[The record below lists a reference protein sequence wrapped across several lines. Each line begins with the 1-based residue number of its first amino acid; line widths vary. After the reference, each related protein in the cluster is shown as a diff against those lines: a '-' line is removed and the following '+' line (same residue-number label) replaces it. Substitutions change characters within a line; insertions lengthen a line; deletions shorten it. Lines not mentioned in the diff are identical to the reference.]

1 MDLGDELLQL
11 DSNKDLRKIN
21 KWQQEENEKA
31 GLFGN
36 IGGLLGGVGG
46 YLWLAPLLAGLGPLG
61 LALAVGAGAGLG
73 SWGGGKLGAAMNP
86 DIDTKFAQSTHA
98 QAEDNIKDQ
107 IKAKA
112 INNAKNA
119 AMMSYATGL
128 VAPAGAPPTTG
139 GVQSQIPNMTGT
151 APATIGPASGTVA
164 PTLPGAAD
172 LGMTPSMGSM
182 PANDLVTSVSPD
194 LIDANLPGVSAPNPF
209 AQHAQ
214 GAKDF
219 LSAPYSKQGWV
230 DSPMTTGASALG
242 QMGLLYWLMN
252 RGN

>member
-1 MDLGDELLQL
+1 MT
-11 DSNKDLRKIN
+11 NYYN
-21 KWQQEENEKA
+21 CQQEENEKA

-36 IGGLLGGVGG
+36 IGCLLGGVGG

-119 AMMSYATGL
+119 AITASFKRGFFPLRSSNLTLFKKTGL
-128 VAPAGAPPTTG
+128 G
-139 GVQSQIPNMTGT
+139 
-151 APATIGPASGTVA
+151 
-164 PTLPGAAD
+164 
-172 LGMTPSMGSM
+172 
-182 PANDLVTSVSPD
+182 
-194 LIDANLPGVSAPNPF
+194 
-209 AQHAQ
+209 
-214 GAKDF
+214 
-219 LSAPYSKQGWV
+219 LSS
-230 DSPMTTGASALG
+230 SF
-242 QMGLLYWLMN
+242 
-252 RGN
+252 